1 MFSRIPIR
9 FSLRTFLVTIA
20 LVAGAMYLVLDYN
33 RVRNA
38 RGDYEY
44 SYALWSVSN
53 ITLEDLTAASD
64 KLAFVEAASPWTS
77 KRTAADRH
85 IARVEDLIDRIENG
99 LWCNTPPDELARRAE
114 YLKQNIRKH
123 RLE

>member
-1 MFSRIPIR
+1 MSIRIPKR
-9 FSLRTFLVTIA
+9 FSLRTFLVMIA
-20 LVAGAMYLVLDYN
+20 FVAGATYLLLDYN
-33 RVRNA
+33 RVRIA
-38 RGDYEY
+38 RAEYEY
-44 SYALWSVSN
+44 SYALWTVFN
-53 ITLEDLTAASD
+53 VTLEDLTAASE

-77 KRTAADRH
+77 TRTAADRH

-114 YLKQNIRKH
+114 YLKQSIRKH